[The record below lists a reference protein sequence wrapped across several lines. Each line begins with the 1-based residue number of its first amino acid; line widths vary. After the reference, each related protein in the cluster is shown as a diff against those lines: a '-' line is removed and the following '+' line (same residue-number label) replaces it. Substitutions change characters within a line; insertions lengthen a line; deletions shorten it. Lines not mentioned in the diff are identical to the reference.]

1 MTSAKKQL
9 VKARYPIPLLEAR
22 LSFPHPY
29 EHNGM

>member
-9 VKARYPIPLLEAR
+9 AKAGYPIPLLEAH
-22 LSFPHPY
+22 LGFPHPY